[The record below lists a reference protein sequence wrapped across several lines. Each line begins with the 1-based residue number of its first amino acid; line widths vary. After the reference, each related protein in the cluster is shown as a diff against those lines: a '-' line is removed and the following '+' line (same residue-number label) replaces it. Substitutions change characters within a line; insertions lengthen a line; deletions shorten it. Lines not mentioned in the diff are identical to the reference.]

1 MQRPQELT
9 RLRGW
14 RKDGVIIYW
23 NNIMRHSC
31 SQVKIYHSG
40 HHPEMMKLEVNKLGR
55 PYHKIPKIFNDMH
68 DSLDA
73 KLNTYFLKKYRVN
86 AALKTMSFEMD
97 AWQKQTKILSSDIGS
112 LAFDIERGLLLNVL
126 HDYYGLNKE
135 RQENISSENAPVTKT
150 EERLK
155 NKLAQ
160 ELVALITGEGLFGKE
175 LQIKSDPA
183 SLITQWSYRINFT
196 LEGYEGGFSLLLDNA
211 HVDRLLVNLRQQT
224 ESSAISHPE
233 KPVAGLQT
241 SFMTL
246 PVHLTGRLVSIP
258 LTVAE
263 LLEIKTGDILPMT
276 PCDRIPLFIG
286 KQPLFNAVIAED
298 HGKLFFSEFR
308 ELNTEKSYD

>member
-1 MQRPQELT
+1 
-9 RLRGW
+9 
-14 RKDGVIIYW
+14 
-23 NNIMRHSC
+23 MRQPC
-31 SQVKIYHSG
+31 SHLKIYHAG

-55 PYHKIPKIFNDMH
+55 PYHKIPKVFNDMH

-86 AALKTMSFEMD
+86 VALKTMSFEMD
-97 AWQKQTKILSSDIGS
+97 AWKKQTKILSSDIGS
-112 LAFDIERGLLLNVL
+112 LAFDIDRKLLLSVL

-135 RQENISSENAPVTKT
+135 RQDSILSQDAPVTKT

-175 LQIKSDPA
+175 LQIKPDPA
-183 SLITQWSYRINFT
+183 SLITQWSYRINFA
-196 LEGYEGGFSLLLDNA
+196 LEGYEGEFSLLLDNA
-211 HVDRLLVNLRQQT
+211 HVDRLLLNLRQQT
-224 ESSAISHPE
+224 ELCPLTHQD
-233 KPVAGLQT
+233 KPVANLQV

-246 PVHLTGRLVSIP
+246 PVRLTGRLASIP

-263 LLEIKTGDILPMT
+263 LLQLKTGDILPMT
-276 PCDRIPLFIG
+276 PGARIPLFIG

-298 HGKLFFSEFR
+298 LGKLFFSEFN
-308 ELNTEKSYD
+308 ELTSEKPHD